1 MKNKIISL
9 EEAVKLIKDGMTVM
23 VGGFLSNGSPNK
35 ILEAIVEKGVKDLTL
50 ISNDTS
56 FPEIGQGKLV
66 ASGMVKK
73 VITSHVGTNPI
84 TGEFMNQGKIE
95 VEFSPQGTL
104 AERIRAAGAGLGG
117 VLTPTGLGTSVE
129 NGKRVINVD
138 RKDYLLETPLK
149 ADIAFIGA
157 SISDKSGNLFYK
169 GNSKNFN
176 PIMAMAADIVVVEV
190 EELVEIG
197 SIEPENVHTP
207 AIFVDYIYCK

>member
-138 RKDYLLETPLK
+138 GKDYLLETPLK